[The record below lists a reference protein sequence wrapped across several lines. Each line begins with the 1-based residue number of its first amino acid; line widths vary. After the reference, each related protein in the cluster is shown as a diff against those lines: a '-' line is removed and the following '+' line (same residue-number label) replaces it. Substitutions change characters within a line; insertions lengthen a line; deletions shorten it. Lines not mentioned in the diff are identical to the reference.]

1 MTSTP
6 WPRPEARRERA
17 SGEGA
22 GALSL
27 SGVDLTTEVVRTARL
42 VLRPFRPDDV
52 DAVFRACQ
60 DAESR
65 RWLASLPEPYTRA
78 DAEEFVTGVAVRGRA
93 EGRDLH
99 CAVEADGELVGS
111 CGVHHLHGG
120 TRLGPEIGYWTA
132 PWARGRGHATEAA
145 RGLADWALAHGAS
158 RVHLF
163 ADVRNA
169 ASQAV
174 AVRAGFVR
182 EGVVRSCLA
191 YQDGSRADAVLF
203 GRVREG

>member
-1 MTSTP
+1 M
-6 WPRPEARRERA
+6 
-17 SGEGA
+17 
-22 GALSL
+22 ALDL
-27 SGVDLTTEVVRTARL
+27 IAVDLTTEVVRTARL

-60 DAESR
+60 DPEHR
-65 RWLASLPEPYTRA
+65 RWMPNLPEPYTRA
-78 DAEEFVTGVAVRGRA
+78 DAEEFVTRSAARGRA
-93 EGRDLH
+93 EGTALDA
-99 CAVEADGELVGS
+99 AVEADGELVGA
-111 CGVHHLHGG
+111 CGVRHLDAGL
-120 TRLGPEIGYWTA
+120 LGPDIGYWTA
-132 PWARGRGHATEAA
+132 SWARGRGYAAEAA
-145 RGLADWALAHGAS
+145 RALAEWTFRHGVA

-163 ADVRNA
+163 TDVQNA

-203 GRVREG
+203 GRVREE